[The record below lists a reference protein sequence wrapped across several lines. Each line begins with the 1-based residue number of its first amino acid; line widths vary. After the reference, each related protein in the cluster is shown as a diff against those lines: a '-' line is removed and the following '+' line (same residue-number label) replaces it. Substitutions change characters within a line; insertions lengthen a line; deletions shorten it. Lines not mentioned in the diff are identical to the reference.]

1 MNPLLIGFGLMFIT
15 LIAAFFIPKIRH
27 CGRRR
32 SAQKVIALL
41 LFAMAA
47 NSNAAEKSILE
58 SISVAPVAALKGSEI
73 TGEHTFGAGLD
84 LGFDVNKFVSIHA
97 TALGYETDN
106 WRGGVVD
113 ESEVY
118 GKANFVKFANES
130 FVFYGKGGA
139 TRDWSGDDWALGVG
153 LGAEL
158 RLSKSVSVGADYT
171 INAWFEETKK
181 SSLARA
187 LVSFHF

>member
-1 MNPLLIGFGLMFIT
+1 M
-15 LIAAFFIPKIRH
+15 
-27 CGRRR
+27 
-32 SAQKVIALL
+32 QKVVAVL

-58 SISVAPVAALKGSEI
+58 SISIAPVAALKGAEI
-73 TGEHTFGAGLD
+73 TGSHTFGTGLD

-113 ESEVY
+113 ESEIY

-130 FVFYGKGGA
+130 FVLYGKGGV

-158 RLSKSVSVGADYT
+158 RLSESVSVGADYT
-171 INAWFEETKK
+171 VNAWFRETEK

-187 LVSFHF
+187 FVTWSF